1 MKIGQLLALGV
12 ISPFTLC
19 TIAQAAE
26 PTNTP
31 EYSSSSTAANEQ
43 LEEVVVTA
51 QKREE
56 RLQNVPISIS
66 VLSGK
71 DLDRSTSQGVSE
83 ALQSVP
89 GVATQQSYVGEGG
102 TFISIRGVAPAWL
115 FLSGSSPVA
124 YYLDSVPFGL
134 VKSAIGPDSDVYDL
148 QQVEVLRGP
157 QSTLYGANALNGV
170 VRVLTH
176 DPDLSSFDF
185 KARVSDSGTQY
196 GGDNYRG
203 DLTVNVPII
212 PDKLAARATIGYEDD
227 DGWIDQPDKKN
238 ANDNT
243 IQTYRL
249 KVKATPTD
257 ELSIGLS
264 AWRSRDDSGAPST
277 GYTFDNNASTL
288 DQSGSTVYD
297 AYGMTLGY
305 NFTTFALDSA
315 TSYLDYLNEGTL
327 GLDVTPF
334 DVPGGTFFNGVRS
347 NIFSEELNLH
357 SLQDHDWRW
366 SAGAM
371 YRRGTEGNVES
382 YAVLP
387 IPAIH
392 YYDISRSYAIY
403 GELTR
408 LLADGRF
415 ELTAG
420 IRHFHDDVSQEDQNA
435 PGTAPIPAGSTAEAN
450 TPRAVVTWHVTDLQT
465 VYASYSEGFRSGFPQ
480 DANIPKTF
488 ASAAPDSLRNY
499 ELGSKGTLLDGL
511 MSYDASLYYM
521 DWRGIQQTI
530 GVQLYVSGTYYP
542 AVVNAGTASG
552 VGSDLSV
559 SLHPTQSLTLTG
571 SVSWNDLGFNSNIIS
586 SGEIL
591 FQKGDRPSFSPETT
605 AGLSADYTFPV
616 GSQGYTGRAGA
627 SANYTSSQT
636 YRGLVGTGV
645 LVQSGDPM
653 VFSRASI
660 AIESPTH
667 WTVTLFGDN
676 LNNERGTP
684 VEAFIG
690 TPNWDARV
698 RPRTCGVQFEY
709 RLR

>member
-1 MKIGQLLALGV
+1 MKIGQLLAFGAIVPFALGTV
-12 ISPFTLC
+12 ARADEPP
-19 TIAQAAE
+19 AA
-26 PTNTP
+26 P
-31 EYSSSSTAANEQ
+31 SEQ
-43 LEEVVVTA
+43 LEEIVVSA

-66 VLSGK
+66 VLSGRE
-71 DLDRSTSQGVSE
+71 LDSSTSQGVAE
-83 ALQSVP
+83 ALQNVP
-89 GVATQQSYVGEGG
+89 GVATQQSYIGEGG
-102 TFISIRGVAPAWL
+102 TVTTIRGVAPAWL

-134 VKSAIGPDSDVYDL
+134 VKSAMGPDADVYDL

-157 QSTLYGANALNGV
+157 QSTLYGANALSGV

-196 GGDNYRG
+196 GGNNYRG
-203 DLTVNVPII
+203 DLTVNAPVI
-212 PDKLAARATIGYEDD
+212 PGKLAVRATIGYEDD
-227 DGWIDQPDKKN
+227 SGWIDQPDKKN

-264 AWRSRDDSGAPST
+264 AWRSRDNSGAPST
-277 GYTFDNNASTL
+277 GYTFDKNASMV
-288 DQSGSTVYD
+288 DQPGSTVYD

-334 DVPGGTFFNGVRS
+334 DLPGGTYFNGVRS

-357 SLQDHDWRW
+357 SLQDRDWRW

-371 YRRGTEGNVES
+371 FRRGTEVNAES
-382 YAVLP
+382 YTVLAV
-387 IPAIH
+387 PAIH
-392 YYDISRSYAIY
+392 YYDTSRSYAIY

-420 IRHFHDDVSQEDQNA
+420 IRHFHDEVSQEDQNA
-435 PGTAPIPAGSTAEAN
+435 PGTPFIVAGSTAAAN
-450 TPRAVVTWHVTDLQT
+450 TPRGVVTWHVTDLQT

-480 DANIPKTF
+480 DANIPATF
-488 ASAAPDSLRNY
+488 GPAAPDRLRNY
-499 ELGSKGTLLDGL
+499 ELGSKGTLSDGL
-511 MSYDASLYYM
+511 VSYDASLYYM
-521 DWRGIQQTI
+521 DWRGIQQTL
-530 GVQLYVSGTYYP
+530 GVQLYLSGTYYP

-559 SLHPTQSLTLTG
+559 SLHPMQSLTLTG
-571 SVSWNDLGFNSNIIS
+571 SVSWNDLGFNSDIVS
-586 SGEIL
+586 GGEI
-591 FQKGDRPSFSPETT
+591 FFRKGDRPSFSPETT
-605 AGLSADYTFPV
+605 AGLSADYTFPI
-616 GSQGYTGRAGA
+616 GRQGYTGRAGA

-636 YRGLVGTGV
+636 YRGIEGVAV

-653 VFSRASI
+653 VFSRASLSV
-660 AIESPTH
+660 ESPAH
-667 WTVTLFGDN
+667 WTATLYGDN
-676 LNNERGTP
+676 LNNERGAP
-684 VEAFIG
+684 VMAFIG
-690 TPNWDARV
+690 APNWDARV
-698 RPRTCGVQFEY
+698 RPRTVGVQLEY